1 MMQEEAYN
9 FQSDYELESAVKELL
24 LNSKRMDARDITV
37 KVDNR
42 NITLS
47 GSVKSQEE
55 RDYAM
60 TLVRLV
66 QGIGEVRSEIIVKR
80 NPGILPTD
88 IGRN

>member
-60 TLVRLV
+60 TLVHLV